1 MLNDSAD
8 NPDLSLTQL
17 AHAAVAGSIPAGPE
31 IHQRPPVSLRGE
43 SEVTV
48 VSPLC
53 ASSLSFTLHAAT
65 TVSAHDARAREALA
79 RYILRPPLAQE
90 RLHWLPDNLVRVEL
104 KRAFR
109 DGTIAIDLDPLSL
122 LCRLAAATHLGS
134 PNARSGAC
142 GAITFGRNSAPT
154 HGGNKTAC
162 RSRALRRVKLLSI
175 TRSNSFVEIA

>member
-53 ASSLSFTLHAAT
+53 ASSLGFTLHAAT
-65 TVSAHDARAREALA
+65 TVSAHDAQDIWGSHR
-79 RYILRPPLAQE
+79 
-90 RLHWLPDNLVRVEL
+90 
-104 KRAFR
+104 R
-109 DGTIAIDLDPLSL
+109 D
-122 LCRLAAATHLGS
+122 LAAL
-134 PNARSGAC
+134 
-142 GAITFGRNSAPT
+142 
-154 HGGNKTAC
+154 
-162 RSRALRRVKLLSI
+162 
-175 TRSNSFVEIA
+175 

>member
-122 LCRLAAATHLGS
+122 LCRLAAAVPPPGFHLVHYAGVL
-134 PNARSGAC
+134 GA
-142 GAITFGRNSAPT
+142 AS
-154 HGGNKTAC
+154 KL
-162 RSRALRRVKLLSI
+162 RALVI
-175 TRSNSFVEIA
+175 PPPPDGV